1 MIKETRTIHYDA
13 ELAIEAYWL
22 QNVLEPFPDH
32 FHDYYLIG
40 FIEKGA
46 RELTCGG
53 QKYITTEG
61 DLFTLNPHEPHG
73 CRSYD
78 GKPFSYRG
86 IGVLPD
92 VMRAAMREITGQAIL
107 PRFRERILSQSELA
121 CSLRDLHAMIV
132 QEDKEFRKEEIFLML
147 LGQLLRDNAGETP
160 LPDAYKDESD
170 IGAACAYLE
179 EHSGEPVSL
188 DQLGEVAG
196 LSKYYLLR
204 SFTKQKGISP
214 YRYLETIRIANAR
227 KLLERNVPMIEV
239 ALQTGFADQSH
250 FSRFFKRLI
259 GVTPRQYAEIFG
271 GRQA

>member
-32 FHDYYLIG
+32 FYYLIG

-53 QKYITTEG
+53 QKYIAAEG

-92 VMRAAMREITGQAIL
+92 VMRTAMQKKSAAQQQ
-107 PRFRERILSQSELA
+107 RIPT
-121 CSLRDLHAMIV
+121 LRH
-132 QEDKEFRKEEIFLML
+132 R
-147 LGQLLRDNAGETP
+147 
-160 LPDAYKDESD
+160 
-170 IGAACAYLE
+170 IG
-179 EHSGEPVSL
+179 P
-188 DQLGEVAG
+188 
-196 LSKYYLLR
+196 
-204 SFTKQKGISP
+204 SP
-214 YRYLETIRIANAR
+214 AR
-227 KLLERNVPMIEV
+227 KHCLK
-239 ALQTGFADQSH
+239 ASTA
-250 FSRFFKRLI
+250 
-259 GVTPRQYAEIFG
+259 
-271 GRQA
+271 

>member
-1 MIKETRTIHYDA
+1 MIKETRIIHYDA

-188 DQLGEVAG
+188 DRLGEVAG

-214 YRYLETIRIANAR
+214 YRYLETIRIAKAR

>member
-1 MIKETRTIHYDA
+1 MIQETRTIHYDA

-40 FIEKGA
+40 FVEKGV
-46 RELTCGG
+46 RELACGG
-53 QKYITTEG
+53 EKYITREG

-147 LGQLLRDNAGETP
+147 LGQLLRENAGETP

-170 IGAACAYLE
+170 IGAVCAYLE

-214 YRYLETIRIANAR
+214 YRYLETIRIAKAR

>member
-13 ELAIEAYWL
+13 ELAIESYWL

-121 CSLRDLHAMIV
+121 YSLRDLHAMIV

-170 IGAACAYLE
+170 IGAVCAYLE

-188 DQLGEVAG
+188 DRLGEVAG

-214 YRYLETIRIANAR
+214 YRYLETIRIAKAR